1 MPFNGVNPSIRVYDY
16 DVKERKI
23 VSYQQ
28 HYLPLDELHSENDN
42 EEVSSTGKSRAED
55 EFLIKGDQDD
65 RRNRNSKFMK
75 HPSESNRK
83 KRDLEKDKKAIKVG
97 RKGKGTPKWVKNP
110 KFLKCLDKTT
120 KIFCLPSIKPKNCSQ
135 SMYKKMK
142 SLSTPPP
149 DCDITKS
156 DGSVNIDGTSSTV
169 DPNIS
174 LKSQTDESFP
184 LNPVQDS
191 LNVSE
196 DPSLNDKEDVDKANN
211 DDENQ
216 TNASKSSKMLV
227 DKWKFAFDASRDL
240 NVSEMTPE
248 AMLNVWSNMK
258 SYERKTFAAF
268 EKELVVLRKGFKA
281 NKDQHAYI
289 ICSIRHVLEDELKDC
304 LSERDSKMPP
314 PWWNQKNK
322 TDITK
327 MPEDTDFTTLPTSI
341 TTASTTTVKQ
351 FVTTTTND
359 DIFTTE
365 SQKDTTIR
373 PDSIE
378 DNTNMIDISTDKV
391 PSDEEGASSGVTAV
405 VVLTLLVLL
414 ITGAIIL
421 YKRRDRWRNRQS
433 DEFLLTDS
441 VFKYD
446 GYSQV
451 DQP

>member
-23 VSYQQ
+23 VNYRQ
-28 HYLPLDELHSENDN
+28 HYLPLDELTSRNENK
-42 EEVSSTGKSRAED
+42 EISLTGKSRAED

-65 RRNRNSKFMK
+65 RRNRNSKFMR

-120 KIFCLPSIKPKNCSQ
+120 KILCLPSIKPKDCSQ

-142 SLSTPPP
+142 TLSTPPP
-149 DCDITKS
+149 DCDTTKS
-156 DGSVNIDGTSSTV
+156 DDLINVDDTSSTV

-227 DKWKFAFDASRDL
+227 DEWKFAFDASKDL

-327 MPEDTDFTTLPTSI
+327 MSEDTGFTTLPTSI

-378 DNTNMIDISTDKV
+378 DNTKMIDISTDKV